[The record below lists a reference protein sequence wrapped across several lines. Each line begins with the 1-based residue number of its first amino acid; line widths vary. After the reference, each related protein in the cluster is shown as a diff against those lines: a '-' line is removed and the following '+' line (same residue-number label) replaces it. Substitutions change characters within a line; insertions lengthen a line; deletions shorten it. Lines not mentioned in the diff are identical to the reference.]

1 MPTFDPMTMAQR
13 SELVPHCASRAR
25 LWAMLLLS
33 ACLNPMPEE
42 FPSEDG
48 SAVQLGPSA
57 GAGAGEATGNDD
69 GAPTVPDRGQGPD
82 FVEGGAGT
90 GGSAPGDVPSPTS
103 PPTGSGGDGELG
115 APDAGTDAG
124 SFAVDD
130 TGAEAGGEAAP

>member
-1 MPTFDPMTMAQR
+1 
-13 SELVPHCASRAR
+13 
-25 LWAMLLLS
+25 MLLLS

-69 GAPTVPDRGQGPD
+69 GPPTVPDRGQGPD
-82 FVEGGAGT
+82 FSEGGAGT
-90 GGSAPGDVPSPTS
+90 GGTAPGNAPSPSS
-103 PPTGSGGDGELG
+103 PPPIDNGGGEVG

-124 SFAVDD
+124 SSGLDD
-130 TGAEAGGEAAP
+130 TGAEDTGSEGEAAP